1 MGDEHSFFL
10 SVWAKLAHVH
20 VSLISLRLPSTPLVT
35 SPVSSAVL
43 LHSCEKC
50 FCFHRRQSAAF
61 SFTLVTSD
69 TTPHYSA
76 VSYSVHREGTW
87 GFLCLWC
94 WEYPI
99 KLHCRTCFKN
109 HSEQDYSFF
118 TPILKQWEQLPTMLL
133 TKHYMPISLYEEL
146 DRCPLSSMCLR
157 GLETHTT
164 ADKPNVYITK
174 SVSVHVFDRDLA
186 FCPIFPFCSA
196 LKGTCFFHQ
205 SWEEGRKS
213 W

>member
-1 MGDEHSFFL
+1 MFLFPSKTERSFFFYFGD
-10 SVWAKLAHVH
+10 
-20 VSLISLRLPSTPLVT
+20 LRHDTT
-35 SPVSSAVL
+35 L
-43 LHSCEKC
+43 LSCELKC
-50 FCFHRRQSAAF
+50 S
-61 SFTLVTSD
+61 
-69 TTPHYSA
+69 P
-76 VSYSVHREGTW
+76 W
-87 GFLCLWC
+87 GGVRLSL
-94 WEYPI
+94 PPVLGI
-99 KLHCRTCFKN
+99 SHKLHCRTCFKN

-118 TPILKQWEQLPTMLL
+118 TPILKQWEQLPTTLL
-133 TKHYMPISLYEEL
+133 TKHYMPITLYEEL

-186 FCPIFPFCSA
+186 FCPIFPFYSA